1 MGKLT
6 VKKVQR
12 LNKPGNYADGGT
24 LFLRVSKGGT
34 KQWVQRLRVQGKA
47 YDRGLGSVEL
57 VSLEEAREIAFDNR
71 RIARRGGNPFASSQA
86 PAKVPTFAEAAAKAH
101 AVKSLKWK
109 NPNHAAQWLR
119 TLETHAFPVLGALP
133 VDRIT
138 SRDVLNVLTEEFYS
152 STPETARR
160 VRSRIR
166 SVFGWA
172 VGNGY
177 RNDNPAGDA
186 INEALPQPT
195 KKKGHFKALPYRDV
209 PAALETIADSPA
221 KAARLMLQLQILTA
235 VRPSEAREAT
245 WSEIDFERKTW
256 TIPADRMKSS
266 DNEHRVPLSD
276 AAVAVL
282 REAEAIRGS
291 SDHVFPSPMKADS
304 ALSNMAGLK
313 MLKDLGLHKN
323 ATCHGFRSSF
333 RNWCAETGKRRQ
345 DAEAALAHVVGGV
358 EGAYLRSDLFDRRR
372 VLMQQWADF
381 ATGKDGGNVV
391 ELRAA

>member
-34 KQWVQRLRVQGKA
+34 KQWVQRLRVQGKP

-71 RIARRGGNPFASSQA
+71 RIARRGGNPFTSSQA
-86 PAKVPTFAEAAAKAH
+86 TALTPTFAEAAAKAH
-101 AVKSLKWK
+101 AVKALRWK

-119 TLETHAFPVLGALP
+119 TLERYAFPVFGQSP
-133 VDRIT
+133 VDLVT
-138 SRDVLNVLTEEFYS
+138 SRDVLNVLTPEFYDN
-152 STPETARR
+152 TPETAKR

-172 VGNGY
+172 VANGY
-177 RNDNPAGDA
+177 RSDNPAGDA
-186 INEALPQPT
+186 INEALPKAT
-195 KKKGHFKALPYRDV
+195 KQKGHFKALPYRDV
-209 PAALETIADSPA
+209 PAALEAIADSPGVA
-221 KAARLMLQLQILTA
+221 SRLLLQFGIFTA
-235 VRPSEAREAT
+235 TRPGEAREAT
-245 WSEIDFERKTW
+245 WQEIDFEARTW
-256 TIPADRMKSS
+256 TIPAERMKAKR
-266 DNEHRVPLSD
+266 EHRVPLSD

-282 REAEAIRGS
+282 REAEGIRGT
-291 SDHVFPSPMKADS
+291 SDHVFPSPMKAGE
-304 ALSNMAGLK
+304 ALSNMAGSKL
-313 MLKDLGLHKN
+313 LTDLGLHN
-323 ATCHGFRSSF
+323 RATVHGFRSSF
-333 RNWCAETGKRRQ
+333 RDWCAETGKRRQ
-345 DAEAALAHVVGGV
+345 DAEAALAHVVGGT
-358 EGAYLRSDLFDRRR
+358 EGAYFRSDLFDRRR

-381 ATGKDGGNVV
+381 ATGKDGGKVV